1 LLHGREP
8 RLPLPA
14 AERRP
19 VVRKRQCV
27 GPAVRCDLPRWPSS
41 VGGVETQCAEPP
53 PPHGAAAR
61 PCACPSGRSAGR
73 VASVAMF
80 RRRVS
85 GVTGGTSIDS
95 DSGST

>member
-19 VVRKRQCV
+19 VVPKRQCV
-27 GPAVRCDLPRWPSS
+27 GPAVRCDLPE
-41 VGGVETQCAEPP
+41 VAFQCRRRRDAVRRT
-53 PPHGAAAR
+53 ATAAR
-61 PCACPSGRSAGR
+61 PCACPSGRFAGR

-95 DSGST
+95 DSGSA